1 MSSTSLPELGSDA
14 PAERPHADVAETL
27 AGPVD
32 ASPPPGA
39 ASPDAAAPALP
50 TAPIADPTADPID
63 LAGPADAALAEPAP
77 LPLAVPAAGGDV
89 ASAAPPGLS
98 PAEVAQRLK
107 SLFPALFGGAPK
119 PLKLRIQSDIQQ
131 RAPGEFTRRSLS
143 AFLHRHTGSTGYL
156 MAITR
161 LGQRHD
167 LDGVAVE
174 PVNEEHR
181 TAAATE
187 LARRRGNQEERR
199 ELEQTQR
206 HNRAGLLRDHETTT
220 LTRANFC
227 VLKGVDPDQLDELL
241 ALARR
246 EADEAARQRPPA
258 FERPQQPQR
267 PQPQRPNQAPRR
279 GPRPPRG

>member
-1 MSSTSLPELGSDA
+1 MSSTPLPEPGFDA
-14 PAERPHADVAETL
+14 RVEPPHADPAAAL

-32 ASPPPGA
+32 ASPPPA
-39 ASPDAAAPALP
+39 AAAPDAAAPALS
-50 TAPIADPTADPID
+50 TAPIADPTADLFDP
-63 LAGPADAALAEPAP
+63 ASPADAALAEPAP
-77 LPLAVPAAGGDV
+77 LPTAEPAAAGDAV
-89 ASAAPPGLS
+89 SAAPPGLS

-107 SLFPALFGGAPK
+107 ALFPALFGGAPK

-174 PVNEEHR
+174 PVSEEHR
-181 TAAATE
+181 AAAATE
-187 LARRRGNQEERR
+187 LARRRGNQAERR

-227 VLKGVDPDQLDELL
+227 VLKGVDPEHLDELL

-246 EADEAARQRPPA
+246 EADEAAQQRPAA
-258 FERPQQPQR
+258 FERPR
-267 PQPQRPNQAPRR
+267 PAPPRPGGPPRR
-279 GPRPPRG
+279 GPRPAPRG

>member
-1 MSSTSLPELGSDA
+1 MSSTSLPEPGSDA
-14 PAERPHADVAETL
+14 RAAPPQADAAAAL
-27 AGPVD
+27 AGAVD
-32 ASPPPGA
+32 ASPPPA
-39 ASPDAAAPALP
+39 AVAPDAAAPALP
-50 TAPIADPTADPID
+50 TVPAADATADPAD
-63 LAGPADAALAEPAP
+63 PADAALAEPAP
-77 LPLAVPAAGGDV
+77 LPTAEPAATGDA

-107 SLFPALFGGAPK
+107 ALFPSLFGGAPK

-161 LGQRHD
+161 LGQRYD

-181 TAAATE
+181 AAAAAE

-227 VLKGVDPDQLDELL
+227 VLKGVDPEQLDELL

-246 EADEAARQRPPA
+246 EADEAAQQRPAA
-258 FERPQQPQR
+258 FERPR
-267 PQPQRPNQAPRR
+267 PAPPRPGGPPRR
-279 GPRPPRG
+279 GPRAAPRG